1 LLFDLKILKN
11 KKCRL
16 FSKSNNCTTLNFTSM
31 KTLGLYN
38 HGDRLEEV
46 DGEGRLP
53 HL

>member
-1 LLFDLKILKN
+1 
-11 KKCRL
+11 
-16 FSKSNNCTTLNFTSM
+16 M

-53 HL
+53 HLQKLTSFGAKVKKKVKP